1 MRFKEFLH
9 ESVLFENLM
18 QYKEYLYDYYG
29 PNFIEGVANGMTYA
43 FNIGKVTG
51 KKSPSAG
58 TNFLGKIQDGENVSR
73 LISRATRSAD
83 PISALKSIT
92 FTVQE
97 VNDEGEPTGS
107 VHAGI
112 KLTNIHKDEKI
123 KGALKPNL
131 GNVSEIILGCA
142 VAAKFEKMG
151 QEISVDDL
159 INIGQRLAESKGQ
172 LIAKAGKD
180 SLSFK
185 ATVPFTDRKA
195 FYAFVGKDSK
205 GKTLED
211 YNVPATTIEKL
222 KRYVESAV
230 VYANTSKR
238 VNNAVQQAQQD
249 KRKNQVDVIS
259 DGGEK
264 ENQNITKVDLKILL
278 DGTNIN
284 LLSVKAG
291 NVAQF
296 GQVTGHN
303 FDNLNEFFQ
312 TTLGLSMSETTRK
325 KFRDIPH
332 GTQGPHAL
340 EDKERNFQKAF
351 YAGYTEILKQAKALA
366 NSNQQQLIKQVYD
379 GLLYHL
385 TKNEPGVEMV
395 ILSPTSKKA
404 FSELSFGPEFQ
415 KAVNQLQLQVVENHT
430 DDAYYII
437 IYGWPTTT
445 FSKKAIGTSKEKLVY
460 LWSSIRDG
468 VIRNRVGMG
477 NLLKDLADLEN
488 QIEAQPASPIAQTKV
503 KPAVAKSK
511 VAPANTAA
519 QKTAVTPP
527 GIVNQNRTMAQGKI
541 PMGTTAKSQ
550 GTIR

>member
-1 MRFKEFLH
+1 MRSHEFLS
-9 ESVLFENLM
+9 ESTLLENTM

-29 PNFIEGVANGMTYA
+29 PNFIEGVANNATYA
-43 FNIGKVTG
+43 FAKNG
-51 KKSPSAG
+51 A
-58 TNFLGKIQDGENVSR
+58 NFVGKIQDGENVSR

-83 PISALKSIT
+83 PINALKTIT
-92 FTVQE
+92 FTVDE
-97 VNDEGEPTGS
+97 VDDDGEPTGT
-107 VHAGI
+107 VQANL

-159 INIGQRLAESKGQ
+159 VNIGQRLAEGKGQ
-172 LIAKAGKD
+172 LIAQAGKD
-180 SLSFK
+180 GLSFK

-195 FYAFVGKDSK
+195 FYAFVGRDSK
-205 GKTLED
+205 GKSLED
-211 YNVPATTIEKL
+211 YQVKAATITKL
-222 KRYVESAV
+222 QTYVKSAV
-230 VYANTSKR
+230 TYANTSKR
-238 VNNAVQQAQQD
+238 ISNAIAQAQQD

-264 ENQNITKVDLKILL
+264 ENQNVTKVDLKILL
-278 DGTNIN
+278 DGTNVN

-303 FDNLNEFFQ
+303 FENLNEFFQ
-312 TTLGLSMSETTRK
+312 TTLGISMSDNVK
-325 KFRDIPH
+325 SKFRDIPK
-332 GTQGPHAL
+332 GTQGPGAL

-351 YAGYTEILKQAKALA
+351 YAGYTEVLKQAKALA
-366 NSNQQQLIKQVYD
+366 NTNQEQLIKQVYE

-385 TKNEPGVEMV
+385 TKHEEGVEMV
-395 ILSPTSKKA
+395 ILSPSSKKA

-415 KAVNQLQLQVVENHT
+415 KAVSQLQLQVVEGHT
-430 DDAYYII
+430 NEAYYIT
-437 IYGWPTTT
+437 IYGYPTTT
-445 FSKKAIGTSKEKLVY
+445 FSKKAIGTAKEKLVY

-488 QIEAQPASPIAQTKV
+488 QIEQKAAGVQPQAPAKKLKAPV
-503 KPAVAKSK
+503 KPAVPAAAGKP
-511 VAPANTAA
+511 VAPVAP
-519 QKTAVTPP
+519 TPA
-527 GIVNQNRTMAQGKI
+527 GIQNQTKQIGGKI
-541 PMGTTAKSQ
+541 PMGQTPRTAVPTQ
-550 GTIR
+550 GAMPR

>member
-1 MRFKEFLH
+1 MRAKEFLS
-9 ESVLFENLM
+9 ESVLLEILM
-18 QYKEYLYDYYG
+18 KYKEYLYDYYG

-43 FNIGKVTG
+43 FNSFGK
-51 KKSPSAG
+51 
-58 TNFLGKIQDGENVSR
+58 NFLGKIQDGEMVSR
-73 LISRATRSAD
+73 QISKATRSPD
-83 PISALKSIT
+83 PILALKSIS
-92 FTVQE
+92 FNVDE
-97 VNDEGEPTGS
+97 VDDDGEVTGNI
-107 VHAGI
+107 HAAM

-142 VAAKFEKMG
+142 VAAKFEKLG
-151 QEISVDDL
+151 QEIDVDDL
-159 INIGQRLAESKGQ
+159 INIGQRLADGKGS
-172 LIAKAGKD
+172 LTAKAGKD

-211 YNVPATTIEKL
+211 YNVPASTIQKL
-222 KRYVESAV
+222 QNYVNSAV

-238 VNNAVQQAQQD
+238 VNTAVTQAQQD

-264 ENQNITKVDLKILL
+264 ENQNVTKVDLKILL

-312 TTLGLSMSETTRK
+312 TTLGITLSDNVRK
-325 KFRDIPH
+325 KFRDIPV
-332 GTQGPHAL
+332 GAQGPHAL
-340 EDKERNFQKAF
+340 EDKERNFEKAF
-351 YAGYTEILKQAKALA
+351 YAGYSEAMKQTKSLINTDEA
-366 NSNQQQLIKQVYD
+366 QLIKQVYD

-395 ILSPTSKKA
+395 ILNPSSKKA
-404 FSELSFGPEFQ
+404 FSELSFGPEFKQ
-415 KAVNQLQLQVVENHT
+415 AVSQLKFQVVENHT
-430 DDAYYII
+430 DNAYYIE
-437 IYGWPTTT
+437 IYGFPATN
-445 FSKKAIGTSKEKLVY
+445 FSKKIIGTGKEKLVY

-477 NLLKDLADLEN
+477 NLLKELADIEN
-488 QIEAQPASPIAQTKV
+488 QIENQAQPEQPVQAPVQKIVNKKQTAPTLGAPVRVKSPI
-503 KPAVAKSK
+503 
-511 VAPANTAA
+511 
-519 QKTAVTPP
+519 
-527 GIVNQNRTMAQGKI
+527 GK
-541 PMGTTAKSQ
+541 PMGVEVPGLVK
-550 GTIR
+550 